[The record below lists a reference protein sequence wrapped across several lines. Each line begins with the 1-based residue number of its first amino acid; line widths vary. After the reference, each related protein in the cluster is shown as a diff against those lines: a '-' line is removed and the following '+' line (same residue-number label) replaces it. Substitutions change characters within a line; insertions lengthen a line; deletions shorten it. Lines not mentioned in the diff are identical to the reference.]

1 MHGLLYVTA
10 SPLTDQPCDH
20 DMLLRQRKG
29 SSDNCVN
36 SLLTR
41 CIMIM
46 LTAVWMYVL
55 TENVFPYI
63 MANTVSLEY
72 K

>member
-1 MHGLLYVTA
+1 MKLVCVRNYIDIFSHMHGLLYVTA

-20 DMLLRQRKG
+20 DMLLRQSKG

-41 CIMIM
+41 CVMIM
-46 LTAVWMYVL
+46 LTAV
-55 TENVFPYI
+55 
-63 MANTVSLEY
+63 
-72 K
+72 